1 MRGVNI
7 TGCTSSMYEIIH
19 TFSNMFSDYF
29 LAKGSR
35 ELQEMVE
42 GKGRRVRV
50 PQQTL
55 LFIRLQWEERT
66 SELLQ

>member
-1 MRGVNI
+1 MHGVNI
-7 TGCTSSMYEIIH
+7 IGCTSSMNEIIH
-19 TFSNMFSDYF
+19 TFSNTFNDFF

-66 SELLQ
+66 SKLL